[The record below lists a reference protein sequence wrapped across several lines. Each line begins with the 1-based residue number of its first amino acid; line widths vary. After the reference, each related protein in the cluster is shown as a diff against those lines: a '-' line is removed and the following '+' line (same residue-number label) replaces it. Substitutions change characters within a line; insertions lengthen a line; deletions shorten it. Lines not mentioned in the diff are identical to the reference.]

1 MEVTVLEEKKKRVV
15 VELKGANHGLCHA
28 LKNELWNDGTVTV
41 ASYVVEHP
49 MTSVPKLVVE
59 TNSEG
64 NPHDAL
70 KKAIER
76 LKKQI
81 EQFKTELKKVKA

>member
-1 MEVTVLEEKKKRVV
+1 MDASVLEEKKKRII

-28 LKNELWNDGTVTV
+28 IKKELWNDNTVTV

-49 MTSVPKLVVE
+49 MTSVPKLIVE
-59 TNSEG
+59 TNNDG
-64 NPHDAL
+64 NPREAL

-76 LKKQI
+76 LKKVT
-81 EQFKTELKKVKA
+81 EQFKVELKKVKG